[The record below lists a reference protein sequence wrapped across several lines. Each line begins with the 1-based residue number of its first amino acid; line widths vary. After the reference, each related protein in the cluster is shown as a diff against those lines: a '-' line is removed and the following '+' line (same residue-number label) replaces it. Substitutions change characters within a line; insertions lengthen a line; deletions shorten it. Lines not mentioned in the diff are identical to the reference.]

1 MFTSPDDS
9 PHAAANLATLLSKV
23 RPKQRVLVAES
34 YGGRDEPVDTLL
46 ASFMD
51 VGVAPFGAGALRVR
65 DTPSEAT
72 FQQYEE
78 AGTDLAQALTAKADV
93 AALKAAM
100 PADLSKALA
109 RLAGGLYVVTASH
122 GPGGAASAMVAS
134 WVAQASF
141 EPPGLSV
148 AVAKDRAVE
157 SLMQVG
163 DAFVLNCLGE
173 DAFAPTMKH
182 FLQRFPPGA
191 DRFAGVEWSP
201 DPATGVPV
209 LAAGIAHLACR
220 VVSRLETADH
230 FVTYATVEGG
240 GVADPDAKTA
250 VHRRK
255 VANYY

>member
-1 MFTSPDDS
+1 MAPPDDS
-9 PHAAANLATLLSKV
+9 QHARASVATLLSKV
-23 RPKQRVLVAES
+23 RPSQKVVIAES
-34 YGGRDEPVDTLL
+34 YGGRDEPVDTLVSSL
-46 ASFMD
+46 VD
-51 VGVAPFGAGALRVR
+51 VGVSPFTDSLRVR
-65 DTPSEAT
+65 DTPTEGT
-72 FQQYEE
+72 YQRFEE
-78 AGTDLAQALTAKADV
+78 AGTDLAQALTVKADV

-109 RLAGGLYVVTASH
+109 RLSGGLYVVTAAH
-122 GPGGAASAMVAS
+122 GPTGGARSAMVAS

-163 DAFVLNCLGE
+163 DSFVLNCLGE
-173 DAFAPTMKH
+173 AGAPAAMKH

-191 DRFAGVEWSP
+191 DRFAGVDWAP

-209 LAAGIAHLACR
+209 LGAGIAHVVCR
-220 VVSRLETADH
+220 VCSRLETPDH
-230 FVTYATVEGG
+230 FVTYAEVIGG
-240 GVADPDAKTA
+240 GVADPDARTA

>member
-1 MFTSPDDS
+1 MAPPDDS
-9 PHAAANLATLLSKV
+9 PAGAANLATLLSKV
-23 RPKQRVLVAES
+23 RPSQRVLVAES

-46 ASFMD
+46 ASF
-51 VGVAPFGAGALRVR
+51 VGAGVTPFGPGALRVR
-65 DTPSEAT
+65 DTPGEAT
-72 FQQYEE
+72 FQAFEE
-78 AGTDLAQALTAKADV
+78 AGTDLAQALTQKADV

-122 GPGGAASAMVAS
+122 GPSGARSAMVAS

-141 EPPGLSV
+141 EPPGLTV

-173 DAFAPTMKH
+173 GGYAPTMNH
-182 FLQRFPPGA
+182 SLPRFPPGA
-191 DRFAGVEWSP
+191 DRFDGVEWTP

-209 LAAGIAHLACR
+209 LAAGIAHVACR

-230 FVTYATVEGG
+230 FVTYAVVEGG
-240 GVADPDAKTA
+240 GVADPDARTA